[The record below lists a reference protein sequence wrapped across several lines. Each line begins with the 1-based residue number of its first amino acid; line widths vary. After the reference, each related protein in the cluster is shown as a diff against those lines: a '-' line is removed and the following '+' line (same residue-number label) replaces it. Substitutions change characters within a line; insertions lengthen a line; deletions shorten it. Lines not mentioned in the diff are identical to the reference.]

1 MTEIAPEVARGII
14 ERVGGSGQPPEYGSH
29 LFTVGLEPYLT
40 VIEREYLSGFVRQG
54 GSAFKMVVGVY
65 GGGKTHFLYGVRD
78 LAWKNNFVVS
88 YVDLRGG
95 ESPFHRLELVYRAI
109 VRRIMPPITEGGSLP
124 GSGER
129 EPGIVSFLRTWY
141 VRKFQEFQNMGLGD
155 EVRQEM
161 VNYVD
166 DIAGIESIS
175 FSRAVKAAFKASL
188 DRREDDFT
196 DICQWLSGEG
206 YDRRA
211 HGRHGILQ
219 RLDRTTAF
227 TLLRSLVQWIRQ
239 IGYSGLVI
247 ALDEAERIPSLAARQ
262 REQHLSNLR
271 EIIDECGHAN
281 FQRVMILY
289 AVPDEAFL
297 EGRTQT
303 YEALRQRFSTVFE
316 VPNPSGVKMDLEKMI
331 PNPVE
336 FLREVGGKLA
346 KVYSCAYSHSFE
358 EAKLRETISLIAS
371 GAHELR
377 FGDTGYKRLF
387 MQKLVRGLDILR
399 GTGSPPSPEQLQLTS

>member
-1 MTEIAPEVARGII
+1 MTEIAPEVARRII
-14 ERVGGSGQPPEYGSH
+14 ESVGGSGQPPEYGSH
-29 LFTVGLEPYLT
+29 LFTVGLGPYLT
-40 VIEREYLSGFVRQG
+40 VIEKEYLSGFVRQG

-65 GGGKTHFLYGVRD
+65 GGGKTHFLYCVRD
-78 LAWKNNFVVS
+78 LAWKHNFVVS

-109 VRRIMPPITEGGSLP
+109 VRRIMPPIPEEGSL
-124 GSGER
+124 SGMGEQ

-141 VRKFQEFQNMGLGD
+141 VRKFQEFHNMELGD

-161 VNYVD
+161 LNYVH
-166 DIAGIESIS
+166 GIEGMESIS
-175 FSRAVKAAFKASL
+175 FSRAVKAAFKALL

-196 DICQWLSGEG
+196 DICQWLNGEG

-247 ALDEAERIPSLAARQ
+247 ALDEAERVPSLAARQ

-271 EIIDECGHAN
+271 EIIDECGHSN

-289 AVPDEAFL
+289 AVPDETFL

-303 YEALRQRFSTVFE
+303 YEALRQRVSTVFQI
-316 VPNPSGVKMDLEKMI
+316 PNPSGVKIDLEQMI
-331 PNPVE
+331 PNPVG

-346 KVYSCAYSHSFE
+346 NVYSRAYNHSFD
-358 EAKLRETISLIAS
+358 EAKLGKTVNLVAS
-371 GAHELR
+371 KAHELR
-377 FGDTGYKRLF
+377 YGDTGYKRVF
-387 MQKLVRGLDILR
+387 MQYLVKGLDILR
-399 GTGSPPSPEQLQLTS
+399 DTDSPPSSEQLQMK

>member
-1 MTEIAPEVARGII
+1 MTEIAPDVARRII

-40 VIEREYLSGFVRQG
+40 VIEKEYLSGFVRQG

-65 GGGKTHFLYGVRD
+65 GGGKTHFLYCVRD
-78 LAWKNNFVVS
+78 LAWKHNFVVS
-88 YVDLRGG
+88 YVDLRQG

-109 VRRIMPPITEGGSLP
+109 ARVIMPPITDEGFLS
-124 GSGER
+124 GSGDH
-129 EPGIVSFLRTWY
+129 EPGIISFLRTWY
-141 VRKFQEFQNMGLGD
+141 ARKFQEFNNMGLGD
-155 EVRQEM
+155 AVHQEM
-161 VNYVD
+161 LNHVD
-166 DIAGIESIS
+166 SIAGIESIS
-175 FSRAVKAAFKASL
+175 FSRAVKAAFKAL
-188 DRREDDFT
+188 LERQEDEFI

-239 IGYSGLVI
+239 IGYAGLVI
-247 ALDEAERIPSLAARQ
+247 ALDEAERVPSLAARQ

-271 EIIDECGHAN
+271 EIIDECGHSN
-281 FQRVMILY
+281 FQHVMILY
-289 AVPDEAFL
+289 AVPDETFL

-303 YEALRQRFSTVFE
+303 YEALRQRVSTVFQI
-316 VPNPSGVKMDLEKMI
+316 PNPSGVKMDLENMI
-331 PNPVE
+331 PNPVG

-346 KVYSCAYSHSFE
+346 NVYSCAYDHSFD
-358 EAKLRETISLIAS
+358 EAKLRKTVNLVAS
-371 GAHELR
+371 KAHELR
-377 FGDTGYKRLF
+377 YGDTGYKRIF
-387 MQKLVRGLDILR
+387 MQNLVKGLDILR
-399 GTGSPPSPEQLQLTS
+399 DTASPPSSEQLQMK

>member
-1 MTEIAPEVARGII
+1 MTEIAPEAARRII

-40 VIEREYLSGFVRQG
+40 VIEKEYLAGFVRQG

-65 GGGKTHFLYGVRD
+65 GGGKTHFLYCVRD
-78 LAWKNNFVVS
+78 LAWKHNFVVS
-88 YVDLRGG
+88 YVDLRQG

-109 VRRIMPPITEGGSLP
+109 VRRIMPSYGDGGSLSE
-124 GSGER
+124 GTEQ
-129 EPGIVSFLRTWY
+129 EPGIFSFLRTWY
-141 VRKFQEFQNMGLGD
+141 ARKFQEFNNMGLGD
-155 EVRQEM
+155 AVHQEM
-161 VNYVD
+161 LNYVD
-166 DIAGIESIS
+166 GIVGIESIS
-175 FSRAVKAAFKASL
+175 FSRAVKAAFKALL
-188 DRREDDFT
+188 DRREDDFI

-206 YDRRA
+206 YDRRT

-239 IGYSGLVI
+239 IGFAGLVI

-271 EIIDECGHAN
+271 EIIDECGHSN

-289 AVPDEAFL
+289 AVPDETFL

-303 YEALRQRFSTVFE
+303 YEALRQRVSTVFQI
-316 VPNPSGVKMDLEKMI
+316 PNPTGVKIDLEKMF
-331 PNPVE
+331 PDPVG
-336 FLREVGGKLA
+336 FLREVGGKIA
-346 KVYSCAYSHSFE
+346 TVYSRAYNHTFDA
-358 EAKLRETISLIAS
+358 AKLRKTVHQVAS
-371 GAHELR
+371 KAHELR
-377 FGDTGYKRLF
+377 YGDTGYKRIF
-387 MQKLVRGLDILR
+387 MQNLVKGLDILR
-399 GTGSPPSPEQLQLTS
+399 DTDSTPSSDQLQMK

>member
-1 MTEIAPEVARGII
+1 MTEIAPDVARSII

-40 VIEREYLSGFVRQG
+40 VIEKEYLSGFVRQG
-54 GSAFKMVVGVY
+54 SSAFKMVVGVY
-65 GGGKTHFLYGVRD
+65 GGGKTHFLYCVRD
-78 LAWKNNFVVS
+78 LAWKHNFVVS
-88 YVDLRGG
+88 YVDLRQG

-109 VRRIMPPITEGGSLP
+109 ARVIMPPFKDEGFLS
-124 GSGER
+124 GSGEHD
-129 EPGIVSFLRTWY
+129 PGITNFLRTWY
-141 VRKFQEFQNMGLGD
+141 ARKFQEFNNMGLGD
-155 EVRQEM
+155 GVRQEM
-161 VNYVD
+161 LNYVD
-166 DIAGIESIS
+166 SIAGIESIS

-188 DRREDDFT
+188 DRQEDEFT

-247 ALDEAERIPSLAARQ
+247 ALDEAERVPSLAARQ

-271 EIIDECGHAN
+271 EIIDECGHSN
-281 FQRVMILY
+281 FRHVMILY
-289 AVPDEAFL
+289 AVPDETFL

-303 YEALRQRFSTVFE
+303 YEALRQRVSTVFE
-316 VPNPSGVKMDLEKMI
+316 IPNPSGVKIDLEKMI

-336 FLREVGGKLA
+336 FLRQVGAKLA
-346 KVYSCAYSHSFE
+346 NVYSRAYHHSFE
-358 EAKLRETISLIAS
+358 EAKLQKTVDLVAS
-371 GAHELR
+371 KAHELR
-377 FGDTGYKRLF
+377 YGDTGYKRIF
-387 MQKLVRGLDILR
+387 MQNLVKGLDILR
-399 GTGSPPSPEQLQLTS
+399 DTASPPSPEQLRMK

>member
-1 MTEIAPEVARGII
+1 MTEIAPDVARRII

-29 LFTVGLEPYLT
+29 LFTVGLEPYLK
-40 VIEREYLSGFVRQG
+40 VIEEEYLSSFVRQG
-54 GSAFKMVVGVY
+54 GSTFKMVVGVY
-65 GGGKTHFLYGVRD
+65 GGGKTHFLYSVRD
-78 LAWKNNFVVS
+78 LAWRHNFVVS

-109 VRRIMPPITEGGSLP
+109 VRQIMLPIEAESSFA

-129 EPGIVSFLRTWY
+129 EPGIFSFLRTWY
-141 VRKFQEFQNMGLGD
+141 ARKFQEFNNMEPADG
-155 EVRQEM
+155 VRQEM
-161 VNYVD
+161 LNYVHA
-166 DIAGIESIS
+166 IEGIESIS
-175 FSRAVKAAFKASL
+175 FSRAVKAAFRASL
-188 DRREDDFT
+188 NRQDDEFT

-227 TLLRSLVQWIRQ
+227 SLLRSLVQWIRQ

-247 ALDEAERIPSLAARQ
+247 ALDEAERTPSLAARQ

-281 FQRVMILY
+281 FGHVIILY
-289 AVPDEAFL
+289 AVPDKSFL

-303 YEALRQRFSTVFE
+303 YEALRQRVSTVFQND
-316 VPNPSGVKMDLEKMI
+316 NPSGVEINLDTMI
-331 PNPVE
+331 LNPVE

-346 KVYSCAYSHSFE
+346 KVYACAYGHSFD
-358 EAKLRETISLIAS
+358 EAKLRKTVDLVAS
-371 GAHELR
+371 KARELR
-377 FGDTGYKRLF
+377 FGDTGYKRIF
-387 MQKLVRGLDILR
+387 MQNLVKGLDILR
-399 GTGSPPSPEQLQLTS
+399 HTDSIPSSDQLQMK